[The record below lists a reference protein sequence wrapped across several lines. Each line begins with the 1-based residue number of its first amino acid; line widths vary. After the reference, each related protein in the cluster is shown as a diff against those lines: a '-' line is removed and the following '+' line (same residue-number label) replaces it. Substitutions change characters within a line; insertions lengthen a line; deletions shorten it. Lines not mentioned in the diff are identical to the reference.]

1 MPVILVKSA
10 QVHERQINYKG
21 EKKLIREQR
30 AAIDLGDGFAQPFM
44 IGLGSEPPYPAGN
57 YDFSPD
63 SFALDDYGNPK
74 LSRYFKLVSL
84 DVTPA
89 KSSAPSPS
97 KS

>member
-1 MPVILVKSA
+1 MPVILVKSS
-10 QVHERQINYKG
+10 QVQERHINYKG

-57 YDFSPD
+57 YDFSGD
-63 SFALDDYGNPK
+63 SFSLDDYGNPK

-84 DVTPA
+84 DVV
-89 KSSAPSPS
+89 PS
-97 KS
+97 KAASAKG